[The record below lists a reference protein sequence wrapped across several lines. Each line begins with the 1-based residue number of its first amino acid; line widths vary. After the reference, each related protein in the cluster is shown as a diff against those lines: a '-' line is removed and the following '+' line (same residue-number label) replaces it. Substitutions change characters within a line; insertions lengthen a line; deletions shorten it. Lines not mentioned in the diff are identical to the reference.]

1 MKQEIIQYLASIE
14 EDIFNISKYLYN
26 YPEDSFCEHKAYEYL
41 INILKNNNFK
51 IEENYLDIPTAFM
64 AQYGEGHPKIC
75 YICEYDCVCK
85 KGHILGTNLVSAMS
99 VGAAL
104 SLSKVIPKTGGSVVV
119 VGCPGEFSGGSKVV
133 MSRQGAFNDMDAV
146 LMAQPNVINANCCT
160 SPAVLPIKITYCCNK
175 ASGCSETN
183 AYSAFDACLFTLNSI
198 NTIVKGCSKDCS
210 IDRISINGDLDPYI
224 LTNNIESHFHIKAPT
239 LNSAE
244 EIKNKLIKIAS
255 GLKDLMNI
263 DSEVSLIEV
272 PYENFIAN
280 ETLSRL
286 FSHNLKEAGIIA
298 IDEEIDLPYGLSL
311 GSVSHLVPS
320 LRYLI
325 NIVENDSIKYASEAF
340 GKATLSPFAREQ
352 MMTAAKVLAFTGLDL
367 IEQQI
372 LISEA
377 KLSLHEY
384 NKKH

>member
-1 MKQEIIQYLASIE
+1 MKQEIIKYLASIE
-14 EDIFNISKYLYN
+14 EDIFNISKYLYD
-26 YPEDSFCEHKAYEYL
+26 YPEDSFCEHKAHEYL
-41 INILKNNNFK
+41 VNILKNNDFK

-85 KGHILGTNLVSAMS
+85 KGHILGTNLVSSMS

-104 SLSKVIPKTGGSVVV
+104 GLSKVISKVGGSVIVI
-119 VGCPGEFSGGSKVV
+119 GCPGEFLGGSKVV
-133 MSRQGAFNDMDAV
+133 MARQGAFNDMDAV

-160 SPAVLPIKITYCCNK
+160 SPAVLPVKITYCCSK
-175 ASGCSETN
+175 TSGCNETN

-198 NTIVKGCSKDCS
+198 STIVKGCSKDCF
-210 IDRISINGDLDPYI
+210 IDRISINGDLAPYI
-224 LTNNIESHFHIKAPT
+224 LTNNIESYFHIKAPT
-239 LNSAE
+239 LNLAE

-263 DSEVSLIEV
+263 DSEVSLTEV
-272 PYENFIAN
+272 PYDNFIAN
-280 ETLSRL
+280 ETLSRI

-298 IDEEIDLPYGLSL
+298 INGEIDLPYGLSL

-325 NIVENDSIKYASEAF
+325 DITDDNSIRYASEAF
-340 GKATLSPFAREQ
+340 GKASLSSFARERV
-352 MMTAAKVLAFTGLDL
+352 MTAVKVLAFTGLDL
-367 IEQQI
+367 IEQQA

-377 KLSLHEY
+377 KLNLHEHS
-384 NKKH
+384 KKH